1 MNKNSYGAAWSRYWS
16 SGVLNSLPQDFP
28 ALYEGEIARFW
39 EQQARRLDPDA
50 RIVDLCSGNGAVAL
64 HMAVWAQRHHLQWE
78 IDAVDAAELDPDAL
92 MRPWPQ
98 LASAFQRIRFHSN
111 QPVETLKFPP
121 ASVDLV
127 TSQYGLEYCEWDA
140 AAAVVARILRPGGRL
155 AMISHAPNTAM
166 LTAMRREEEDYQLL
180 DQLQAVPR
188 LRQWLGSDVD
198 STWLQQQLEPMG
210 RQLEQYLKQQDSVLL
225 REMLH
230 TVHGLL
236 HASETDRQSYRP
248 ALLAWLEQLVAGAQ
262 RLRNML
268 AINEAITAQPEWAQ
282 AFVRAGLHLED
293 EQELMHDGRHAV
305 GRAQVLY
312 KPAA

>member
-1 MNKNSYGAAWSRYWS
+1 MNEPSYGAAWSRYWS

-28 ALYEGEIARFW
+28 ALYEGVIAKFW

-64 HMAVWAQRHHLQWE
+64 QMAVWAQRHHLRWE
-78 IDAVDAAELDPDAL
+78 IDAVDAAKLDPAAL

-98 LASAFQRIRFHSN
+98 LASAFKRIRFHSN
-111 QPVETLKFPP
+111 QPVETLQLPS

-127 TSQYGLEYCEWDA
+127 TSQYGLEYCDWDA

-155 AMISHAPNTAM
+155 AMVSHAPNTAM
-166 LTAMRREEEDYQLL
+166 MAAMRREEEDYQLL
-180 DQLQAVPR
+180 DRLQAVSR
-188 LRQWLGSDVD
+188 LRQWLESGLD
-198 STWLQQQLEPMG
+198 STWLKQQIEPMSQQLEQHL
-210 RQLEQYLKQQDSVLL
+210 RRQDSVLL

-230 TVHGLL
+230 TVHGVL
-236 HASETDRQSYRP
+236 HAPEADRQSYRP
-248 ALLAWLEQLVAGAQ
+248 ALKAWLEQLVAGAQ

-282 AFVRAGLHLED
+282 AFVRAGLHLEHA
-293 EQELMHDGRHAV
+293 QELMHDGRHAV
-305 GRAQVLY
+305 GKAQVLH
-312 KPAA
+312 KPVA